1 MVEKCLLWYL
11 FDFHALITSHSAIF
25 CVFMRKN
32 KIFSTHERRKKQ
44 QRDAFEMLKIIFH
57 SCIVWCRDSSYYI
70 LHENCEFKIKIK
82 KIWEKYKS
90 PFLFKFVKREQLFPD
105 WIVNDGNLISLYYAF
120 LRQKSLSTVNHK
132 IELNSDRK
140 KICQNQMEIRWP
152 MDLRNLYTNL
162 IELGRFIEFVVI
174 FVLKYGI
181 LINQI
186 EIQKNCY

>member
-1 MVEKCLLWYL
+1 M
-11 FDFHALITSHSAIF
+11 
-25 CVFMRKN
+25 
-32 KIFSTHERRKKQ
+32 
-44 QRDAFEMLKIIFH
+44 
-57 SCIVWCRDSSYYI
+57 
-70 LHENCEFKIKIK
+70 
-82 KIWEKYKS
+82 
-90 PFLFKFVKREQLFPD
+90 
-105 WIVNDGNLISLYYAF
+105 NDGNLISLYYAF

-174 FVLKYGI
+174 FVLKYDI

-186 EIQKNCY
+186 EIQKKNLLLSKMLYGISNAMKLIDDNFS